1 MSRTNRGSK
10 EVGYDYSSKR
20 KGNKGYMCSPDY
32 NAVGASMKQ
41 ITTKR
46 ERCEFRSTFVIDL
59 DDDECQ

>member
-1 MSRTNRGSK
+1 M
-10 EVGYDYSSKR
+10 GYDYNSKR

-41 ITTKR
+41 ITTRR

-59 DDDECQ
+59 DDDDECQ